1 MKAGKHVL
9 TEKLMAHNIAQCKVM
24 SRFSQ
29 DQNLLLA
36 TGHQRHYSVLYDNAV
51 NLIRWGLL
59 GQLHHIRAQWHRG
72 NLPGADSWA
81 PPLPGGF
88 DVGGK
93 KIDPIKSRVNSL
105 RAALAKEKNAEA
117 YANLEMQLAQW
128 EALDQD
134 KDIRPE
140 EFGYETVTLSDGRVR
155 SAMEELIRWRLWDR
169 TGGGLMAELGSHQLD
184 AATIFISALRNDGKK
199 ARPLSVHAVGGRHMF
214 PYDRDA
220 DDHVYC
226 MFEFPGPAYEFPEN
240 DNLKPEEIIKKQVG
254 YYDAMN
260 SYPTLEKGIPP
271 YETDPNKKI
280 VVTYSSINGNGFG
293 GYGEVVMGSK
303 GTLVLDREQEVML
316 YRNAETTTNVTVRQT
331 SGGPTMDTTDSGA
344 PTATA
349 AAGGA
354 VGKVSRGYREEM
366 EHWAWCIRN
375 RAPENKPR
383 CHPEVAMGDAIIAL
397 TAKVAIANSNRGK
410 SGYIEFKP
418 EWFDIESDETPDGSS
433 IESERVKLKV

>member
-1 MKAGKHVL
+1 VKAIADIRPSSVFRAFHGDWSSPSALEVRQGLMSVYGYKSEDEAKRNIAVYEDYRELLKDPDIEGVIIALPLHLHAQAAIDAMKAGKHVL

-155 SAMEELIRWRLWDR
+155 SD
-169 TGGGLMAELGSHQLD
+169 
-184 AATIFISALRNDGKK
+184 
-199 ARPLSVHAVGGRHMF
+199 
-214 PYDRDA
+214 
-220 DDHVYC
+220 
-226 MFEFPGPAYEFPEN
+226 
-240 DNLKPEEIIKKQVG
+240 
-254 YYDAMN
+254 
-260 SYPTLEKGIPP
+260 
-271 YETDPNKKI
+271 
-280 VVTYSSINGNGFG
+280 
-293 GYGEVVMGSK
+293 
-303 GTLVLDREQEVML
+303 
-316 YRNAETTTNVTVRQT
+316 
-331 SGGPTMDTTDSGA
+331 
-344 PTATA
+344 
-349 AAGGA
+349 GGA
-354 VGKVSRGYREEM
+354 DPL
-366 EHWAWCIRN
+366 
-375 RAPENKPR
+375 APLGPHR
-383 CHPEVAMGDAIIAL
+383 RRL
-397 TAKVAIANSNRGK
+397 
-410 SGYIEFKP
+410 
-418 EWFDIESDETPDGSS
+418 DG
-433 IESERVKLKV
+433 